1 MRHNAVEIRLRVAEA
16 VLARRELAKV
26 TSSDGADGVEESEN
40 DAACWETMNL
50 DVKLKERG

>member
-1 MRHNAVEIRLRVAEA
+1 MRHDAVEIRLRVAEA